1 MTLSK
6 PAGVGP
12 QRFTVRDPDGAE
24 IVQINQ
30 RIRVIREAFELVR
43 GGQPAG
49 VLASDNWYDFKFSV
63 LDAHGV
69 AYAQVQKHYEG
80 YAQARLTSADRYVV
94 SYAPNTTPIQR
105 AIALA
110 SAIAMDIALFQR

>member
-1 MTLSK
+1 MPTDRRWSNSSHLPPIS
-6 PAGVGP
+6 
-12 QRFTVRDPDGAE
+12 RLRLFS
-24 IVQINQ
+24 
-30 RIRVIREAFELVR
+30 
-43 GGQPAG
+43 AG
-49 VLASDNWYDFKFSV
+49 VLASDNWYDFRFSV

-94 SYAPNTTPIQR
+94 SYAPNATPIQR

-110 SAIAMDIALFQR
+110 SAIAMDIALYSR